1 MMDFGKWAYIG
12 PGFTRTKARN
22 SDPATSHEAA
32 KNAATSRAAK
42 QRLYMTAMLQERGGM
57 TCKELS
63 QATGIPY
70 EDVKRRSSEIGAYR
84 TGEVR
89 GGCGVLAV

>member
-1 MMDFGKWAYIG
+1 MMDFGQWAYIG
-12 PGFTRTKARN
+12 PGFTATRARN

-42 QRLYMTAMLQERGGM
+42 QRIAIREALQNGPQ
-57 TCKELS
+57 TCKEI
-63 QATGIPY
+63 ARYTGIGY
-70 EDVKRRSSEIGAYR
+70 EDVKRRSSEICAHR

-89 GGCGVLAV
+89 EGCGVLSL